1 MCGLLAI
8 IDTPA
13 SGPRAATHAARGEA
27 LIDALRH
34 RGPDQRGTLAW
45 AHAWLGHRRLAI
57 VSPETGEQPCVAGA
71 EGSRTAWVT
80 NSEIFN
86 HLDLRPLCDE
96 LPDSES
102 DSAVIGPIV
111 RNFGLD
117 SIAMFDGQFSLVVVH
132 EDRPHWIAARDHIG
146 ICPLFVGFHAD
157 GTMWFASEMKCLVED
172 CERVEIVEPGTAWV
186 RDDAGVRL
194 VRWYDRA
201 WMHATPAAPAEPRA
215 VRDVV
220 IAAVEKRMMSDVP
233 WGVLLSGGLDS
244 SLVASIAQRASLR
257 RGEGPIHTFS
267 IGLDGSP
274 DLDHARAVAKFL
286 GTRHHEFRF
295 TVEEAIDALP
305 TVVEHLES
313 DQQIRTGVPTYLLA
327 QRVKAAGFKMVLSG
341 EGADEIL
348 GGYLYFHK
356 APGPEEF
363 HAETVRK
370 TMRLHKYD
378 VMRADKAPMAHGLE
392 LRFPLLDRAFID
404 MAMSI
409 DPAARMPKART
420 PGGRKVEKHLLRAAF
435 DEPGDP
441 WLPDSALWR
450 QKEQF
455 SDGVGYAWVDTI
467 RAIAERRLPAGA
479 LESAA
484 ERFPE
489 ATPSNA
495 EMYWMRE
502 LFEARF
508 VTGRA
513 AGRTP
518 LATLGSGPSVACSTP
533 EALVWDPSWL
543 RHAGDISGR
552 AIADI
557 HEARAELGAKAEP
570 GHMAG

>member
-8 IDTPA
+8 LDTPA
-13 SGPRAATHAARGEA
+13 SGQKAGAHAPRGEA
-27 LIDALRH
+27 LIDLVRH
-34 RGPDQRGTLAW
+34 RGPDQRGTLAFP
-45 AHAWLGHRRLAI
+45 HAWLGHRRLAI
-57 VSPETGEQPCVAGA
+57 VSPETGEQPCVAG
-71 EGSRTAWVT
+71 EPGRRTAWVT

-86 HLDLRPLCDE
+86 HESLRPLCDV
-96 LPDSES
+96 LPESLS
-102 DSAVIGPIV
+102 DSAVIGPII
-111 RNFGLD
+111 RRHGLEGVP
-117 SIAMFDGQFSLVVVH
+117 MLDGQFALVVAF
-132 EDRPHWIAARDHIG
+132 EDSPGWIAARDHIG

-157 GTMWFASEMKCLVED
+157 GTMWFASEMKCLIDD

-186 RDDAGVRL
+186 RDERGVRK

-201 WMHATPAAPAEPRA
+201 WMHETPTTPAEPRA
-215 VRDVV
+215 LRDVV

-244 SLVASIAQRASLR
+244 SLVASVAQRASLR
-257 RGEGPIHTFS
+257 RGEGPVHTFS

-274 DLDHARAVAKFL
+274 DLNHARTVARFL
-286 GTRHHEFRF
+286 GTHHHEFRF
-295 TVEEAIDALP
+295 TVEEAVEALP
-305 TVVEHLES
+305 RVVEHLES

-327 QRVKAAGFKMVLSG
+327 QRVKSAGFKMVLSG

-356 APGPEEF
+356 APSPAEF

-370 TMRLHKYD
+370 TMRLHQYD

-404 MAMSI
+404 MAMGA
-409 DPAARMPKART
+409 DPADRLPRART
-420 PGGRKVEKHLLRAAF
+420 PGGRPVEKWLLRAAF
-435 DEPGDP
+435 DDPADP
-441 WLPDSALWR
+441 WLPESALWR

-479 LESAA
+479 LETAG

-489 ATPSNA
+489 ATPANA

-508 VTGRA
+508 VTGRT
-513 AGRTP
+513 AGRSP
-518 LATLGSGPSVACSTP
+518 LATVGSGPSVACSTP
-533 EALVWDPSWL
+533 EALAWDPSWL

-557 HEARAELGAKAEP
+557 HDARADLGADQTAHKA
-570 GHMAG
+570 G

>member
-8 IDTPA
+8 VDTPA
-13 SGPRAATHAARGEA
+13 SGRLAATHAHRGEA
-27 LIDALRH
+27 LIDLVRH
-34 RGPDQRGTLAW
+34 RGPDQRGTLTFP
-45 AHAWLGHRRLAI
+45 HAWLGHRRLAI
-57 VSPETGEQPCVAGA
+57 VSPETGEQPCVALTGPA
-71 EGSRTAWVT
+71 RTAWVT

-86 HLDLRPLCDE
+86 HESLRPRCE
-96 LPDSES
+96 TLPESLS
-102 DSAVIGPIV
+102 DSAVIGPII
-111 RNFGLD
+111 RRYGLD
-117 SIAMFDGQFSLVVVH
+117 GVPMLDGQFSLVVVH
-132 EDRPHWIAARDHIG
+132 DDTPDWIAARDHIG

-157 GTMWFASEMKCLVED
+157 GTMWFASEMKCLIDD

-194 VRWYDRA
+194 VRWYDRP
-201 WMHATPAAPAEPRA
+201 WMHVTPATPAEPRA
-215 VRDVV
+215 LRDIV

-244 SLVASIAQRASLR
+244 SLVASIANRASLR
-257 RGEGPIHTFS
+257 RGEGPVHTFS

-274 DLDHARAVAKFL
+274 DLDHARAVARFL
-286 GTRHHEFRF
+286 GTHHHEFRF
-295 TVEEAIDALP
+295 TVEEAVEALP
-305 TVVEHLES
+305 RVVEHLES

-327 QRVKAAGFKMVLSG
+327 KRVKDAGFKMVLSG

-348 GGYLYFHK
+348 AGYLYFHK
-356 APGPEEF
+356 APSPAEL

-370 TMRLHKYD
+370 TRRLHLYD

-404 MAMSI
+404 HAMSI
-409 DPAARMPKART
+409 DPADRAPRPRH
-420 PGGRKVEKHLLRAAF
+420 PGGRPVEKHLLRHAF
-435 DEPGDP
+435 DDAGDP

-479 LESAA
+479 LASAA

-508 VTGRA
+508 VTGRT
-513 AGRTP
+513 AGRSP
-518 LATLGSGPSVACSTP
+518 LATVGFGPSVACSTP
-533 EALVWDPSWL
+533 EALAWDPSWL
-543 RHAGDISGR
+543 KHAGDISGR
-552 AIADI
+552 AIADV
-557 HEARAELGAKAEP
+557 HEAGAELGAAPAE
-570 GHMAG
+570 GHRAG

>member
-8 IDTPA
+8 VETPA
-13 SGPRAATHAARGEA
+13 SATRSRAHAGPGEA
-27 LIDALRH
+27 IIDRLRH
-34 RGPDQRGTLAW
+34 RGPDQRGTLTMP
-45 AHAWLGHRRLAI
+45 HAWLGHRRLAI
-57 VSPETGEQPCVAGA
+57 VSPETGEQPCVSGA
-71 EGSRTAWVT
+71 AGSRTAWVT

-86 HLDLRPLCDE
+86 HEALRPMCDE
-96 LPDSES
+96 LPESQS
-102 DSAVIGPIV
+102 DSAVIGPLI
-111 RNFGLD
+111 RKYGLD
-117 SIAMFDGQFSLVVVH
+117 GVAMLDGQFSLVVVH
-132 EDRPHWIAARDHIG
+132 EDSEHWIAARDHIG

-157 GTMWFASEMKCLVED
+157 GTMWFASELKCLVED

-186 RDDAGVRL
+186 RDDEGVRL

-201 WMHATPAAPAEPRA
+201 WMHAMPETPAEPRA
-215 VRDVV
+215 IRDIV

-274 DLDHARAVAKFL
+274 DLDHARAVAAFL
-286 GTRHHEFRF
+286 GTQHHEFRF

-305 TVVEHLES
+305 RVVEHLES

-327 QRVKAAGFKMVLSG
+327 QRVKQAGFKMVLSG

-356 APGPEEF
+356 APGREAF

-404 MAMSI
+404 YAMST
-409 DPAARMPKART
+409 DPADRMPRPRAAN
-420 PGGRKVEKHLLRAAF
+420 GRPVEKWLLRAAF
-435 DEPGDP
+435 DDRSEP

-479 LESAA
+479 LEHAA

-489 ATPSNA
+489 ATPTNA

-508 VTGRA
+508 VTGKA
-513 AGRTP
+513 SGRSA
-518 LATLGSGPSVACSTP
+518 LGTLGFGASVACSTP

-543 RHAGDISGR
+543 KHAGDISGR
-552 AIADI
+552 AIADV
-557 HEARAELGAKAEP
+557 HEARAELGGSPAA
-570 GHMAG
+570 GHRAG

>member
-8 IDTPA
+8 LDTPA
-13 SGPRAATHAARGEA
+13 SGRKAAAHAPRGEA
-27 LIDALRH
+27 LIDLVRH
-34 RGPDQRGTLAW
+34 RGPDQRGTLAFP
-45 AHAWLGHRRLAI
+45 HAWLGHRRLAI
-57 VSPETGEQPCVAGA
+57 VSPETGEQPCLAG
-71 EGSRTAWVT
+71 EPGRRTAWVT

-86 HLDLRPLCDE
+86 HESLRPLCDV
-96 LPDSES
+96 LPDSLS
-102 DSAVIGPIV
+102 DSAVIGPVV
-111 RNFGLD
+111 RRYGLD
-117 SIAMFDGQFSLVVVH
+117 AVPMLDGQFALVVAH
-132 EDRPHWIAARDHIG
+132 EDSPGWIAARDHIG
-146 ICPLFVGFHAD
+146 ICPLFVGFHTD
-157 GTMWFASEMKCLVED
+157 GTMWFASEMKCLIDD

-186 RDDAGVRL
+186 RDEAGVRL
-194 VRWYDRA
+194 VRWYDRP
-201 WMHATPAAPAEPRA
+201 WMHETPATPADTRA
-215 VRDVV
+215 LRDVV

-244 SLVASIAQRASLR
+244 SLVASVAQRAARR

-274 DLDHARAVAKFL
+274 DLDHARTVAAFL
-286 GTRHHEFRF
+286 GTHHHEFRF
-295 TVEEAIDALP
+295 TVEEAVEALP
-305 TVVEHLES
+305 RVVEHLES
-313 DQQIRTGVPTYLLA
+313 DQQIRTGVPTYLLG
-327 QRVKAAGFKMVLSG
+327 QRVKQAGFKMVLSG

-356 APGPEEF
+356 APGPAEF

-370 TMRLHKYD
+370 TMRLHRYD

-404 MAMSI
+404 MAMST
-409 DPAARMPKART
+409 DPADRMPRART
-420 PGGRKVEKHLLRAAF
+420 PGGRPVEKWLLRAAF
-435 DEPGDP
+435 DDPADP
-441 WLPDSALWR
+441 WLPASALWR

-479 LESAA
+479 LEHAA

-489 ATPSNA
+489 ATPANA

-513 AGRTP
+513 AGRSP
-518 LATLGSGPSVACSTP
+518 LATVGSGPSVACSTP
-533 EALVWDPSWL
+533 EALAWDPSWL
-543 RHAGDISGR
+543 KHAGDISGR

-557 HEARAELGAKAEP
+557 HDARADLGADQTAHKA
-570 GHMAG
+570 G

>member
-8 IDTPA
+8 VDTPA
-13 SGPRAATHAARGEA
+13 SGRKAVTHAHRGEH
-27 LIDALRH
+27 LIDLVRH
-34 RGPDQRGTLAW
+34 RGPDQRGTLAFP
-45 AHAWLGHRRLAI
+45 HAWLGHRRLAI
-57 VSPETGEQPCVAGA
+57 VSPETGEQPCVSGA
-71 EGSRTAWVT
+71 AGSRTAWVT

-96 LPDSES
+96 LPESQS
-102 DSAVIGPIV
+102 DSAVIGPIC
-111 RNFGLD
+111 RKFGMD

-132 EDRPHWIAARDHIG
+132 EDSADWIAARDHIG

-157 GTMWFASEMKCLVED
+157 GTMWFASEMKCLIDD

-201 WMHATPAAPAEPRA
+201 WMHEVPTMPAELRA
-215 VRDVV
+215 LRDIV
-220 IAAVEKRMMSDVP
+220 IAAVEKRIMGDVP

-257 RGEGPIHTFS
+257 AGHGPIHTFS
-267 IGLDGSP
+267 IGLDGAP
-274 DLDHARAVAKFL
+274 DLEHARTVAKFI
-286 GTRHHEFRF
+286 GSHHHEFRF
-295 TVEEAIDALP
+295 TVEEAVEALP
-305 TVVEHLES
+305 LVVEHLES
-313 DQQIRTGVPTYLLA
+313 DQQIRTGVPTFLLA
-327 QRVKAAGFKMVLSG
+327 KKVKQAGFKMVLSG

-348 GGYLYFHK
+348 AGYLYFHK
-356 APGPEEF
+356 APSPAEL
-363 HAETVRK
+363 HIETVRK
-370 TMRLHKYD
+370 TQRLHRYD

-404 MAMSI
+404 HAMSI
-409 DPAARMPKART
+409 DPADRMPKPRVA
-420 PGGRKVEKHLLRAAF
+420 GGRPVEKWLLRAAF
-435 DEPGDP
+435 DEPSDP

-479 LESAA
+479 LEHAA

-489 ATPSNA
+489 ATPTNA

-508 VTGRA
+508 VTGRT
-513 AGRTP
+513 AGRSP
-518 LATLGSGPSVACSTP
+518 LATVGFGPSVACSTP
-533 EALVWDPSWL
+533 EALAWDPSWL
-543 RHAGDISGR
+543 KHAGDISGR
-552 AIADI
+552 AIADV
-557 HEARAELGAKAEP
+557 HEAKADLGAPPAAGHKA
-570 GHMAG
+570 G

>member
-8 IDTPA
+8 VDTPA
-13 SGPRAATHAARGEA
+13 SGPRAGTHAARGEA

-45 AHAWLGHRRLAI
+45 THAWLGHRRLAI
-57 VSPETGEQPCVAGA
+57 VSPETGEQPCVAGPDGA
-71 EGSRTAWVT
+71 RTAWVT

-96 LPDSES
+96 LPESES

-111 RNFGLD
+111 RKFGLG

-132 EDRPHWIAARDHIG
+132 EDSPHWIAARDHIG

-194 VRWYDRA
+194 IRWYDRA
-201 WMHATPAAPAEPRA
+201 WMHATPDCPAEPRA

-220 IAAVEKRMMSDVP
+220 ISAVEKRMMSDVP

-244 SLVASIAQRASLR
+244 SLVASVAQRASLR

-267 IGLDGSP
+267 IGLDTSP
-274 DLDHARAVAKFL
+274 DLEHARAVARFL
-286 GTRHHEFRF
+286 GTHHHEFRF

-305 TVVEHLES
+305 KVVEHLES

-356 APGPEEF
+356 APSPEEF

-409 DPAARMPKART
+409 DPADRMPKART
-420 PGGRKVEKHLLRAAF
+420 PDGRRVEKHLLRAAF

-467 RAIAERRLPAGA
+467 RTIAERRLPAGA
-479 LESAA
+479 LESAPV
-484 ERFPE
+484 RFPE

-508 VTGRA
+508 VTGKA
-513 AGRTP
+513 SGRSA
-518 LATLGSGPSVACSTP
+518 LATLGFGPSVACSTP
-533 EALVWDPSWL
+533 EALAWDPSWL

-557 HEARAELGAKAEP
+557 HDARADLDATPGP